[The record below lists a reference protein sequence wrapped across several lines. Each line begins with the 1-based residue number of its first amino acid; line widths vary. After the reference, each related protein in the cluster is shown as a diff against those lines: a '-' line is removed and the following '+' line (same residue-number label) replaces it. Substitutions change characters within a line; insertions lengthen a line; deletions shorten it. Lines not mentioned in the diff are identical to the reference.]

1 MSILPGAELG
11 QRIGPMTS
19 IMDMSRLL
27 FAVGCFVFLSAT
39 KAAAGDWPDGCVV
52 CENTQ
57 SPDERYG
64 ILVPSMDGW
73 QKDESLASAFCSS
86 QEGADRVAEKARRR
100 HVHRGEMQQEGSE
113 NQSPDKAPLL
123 G

>member
-64 ILVPSMDGW
+64 ILVPSMDAW
-73 QKDESLASAFCSS
+73 EKDESLASAFCSS
-86 QEGADRVAEKARRR
+86 QEGADRVAEKARR
-100 HVHRGEMQQEGSE
+100 HHFH
-113 NQSPDKAPLL
+113 
-123 G
+123 

>member
-39 KAAAGDWPDGCVV
+39 KVAAGDWSVGCVV

-64 ILVPSMDGW
+64 IFVNSMYAW
-73 QKDESLASAFCSS
+73 EKDESLASAFCSCE
-86 QEGADRVAEKARRR
+86 EGADLATANSRR
-100 HVHRGEMQQEGSE
+100 
-113 NQSPDKAPLL
+113 
-123 G
+123 

>member
-27 FAVGCFVFLSAT
+27 FAAGCFVFLSAT
-39 KAAAGDWPDGCVV
+39 KAAAGDWPDAGVV

-57 SPDERYG
+57 STDERYG
-64 ILVPSMDGW
+64 IPVPWMDGW
-73 QKDESLASAFCSS
+73 GWDGCLASGFWSS
-86 QEGADRVAEKARRR
+86 QEGAGRVAEKARGR
-100 HVHRGEMQQEGSE
+100 
-113 NQSPDKAPLL
+113 
-123 G
+123 